1 MQHTADTLS
10 ESYRHLVRYCALAAL
25 VVHTVFIGLFVV
37 YDVPV
42 MAALNVISVATH
54 AYAYWQSRPH
64 GQMRHAGNAVGLE
77 VSLHAV
83 AATLTI
89 GWESG
94 FHYLMIPIVPIAM
107 LSTSLPYR
115 HRLAIAASA
124 ASTYIALLYWSSH
137 HPALYTLP
145 DNILQPMQY
154 GCVITLLLSF
164 IAIARRYR
172 EVLTHAQADLAR
184 EASTDPLTG
193 ALNRRRLSQLATQL
207 PANAQGAL
215 LLCDLDYFKRIND
228 LHGHEAGDAVLQAFY
243 RQLLAHTRAGDH
255 VCRWGGEEFLVLL
268 PHTGPE
274 VARSVALR
282 ICTSVAQTPIALSAD
297 RTLHITVTIGMSNL
311 RPSEA
316 LQTAVQRADEAMYL
330 GKTAGRNRVQSSVLP
345 SEAVAADALQQ
356 P

>member
-1 MQHTADTLS
+1 MQYTADSLS

-42 MAALNVISVATH
+42 MAALNVLSVATH

-64 GQMRHAGNAVGLE
+64 GNMRHAGNAVGLE
-77 VSLHAV
+77 VSLHAI

-115 HRLAIAASA
+115 KRLAISASA
-124 ASTYIALLYWSSH
+124 AATYIALLYWSH
-137 HPALYTLP
+137 HYTTLYTMP
-145 DNILQPMQY
+145 ENILQPMQY
-154 GCVITLLLSF
+154 GCVITLLLAF
-164 IAIARRYR
+164 IAMARRYR
-172 EVLTHAQADLAR
+172 QVLTHAQADLAR

-207 PANAQGAL
+207 PADSQGAL

-228 LHGHEAGDAVLQAFY
+228 RHGHEAGDAVLQAFY
-243 RQLLAHTRAGDH
+243 RQLLAHTRRDDH

-268 PHTGPE
+268 PHTTPE
-274 VARSVALR
+274 VARNVAQR
-282 ICTSVAQTPIALSAD
+282 ICASVAQTPVALSKETA
-297 RTLHITVTIGMSNL
+297 LQITVTIGI
-311 RPSEA
+311 A
-316 LQTAVQRADEAMYL
+316 TLQPGESLQSAVQRADDALYI
-330 GKTAGRNRVQSSVLP
+330 GKTAGRNRVQTSDSP
-345 SEAVAADALQQ
+345 ADATAAAT
-356 P
+356 